1 MCVCGRYVAR
11 CVYVASCVHVARCVC
26 VAMWRAVCVAMW
38 RAVCVWLCGELHHLN
53 ELLANAIFL

>member
-1 MCVCGRYVAR
+1 
-11 CVYVASCVHVARCVC
+11 